1 VKCFTKLINRT
12 STALKQGG
20 KATITQNV
28 DLNRVKGQNAVA
40 QVFKK
45 YPVTWFFVLAFA
57 ISWVMWLIGATAL
70 KGSLIG
76 LAAPFAPAISAI
88 IVGACVNPD
97 PSHAPVNKRIA
108 AFIVVF
114 AITMAVTVQVALQ
127 NPVFDITFFTWFT
140 LIAAINAYV
149 FSSYY
154 HPVKGVADIFSGL
167 NQKGKRT
174 VWLLIAFALPLGFQ
188 IGGAVLNYA
197 MGLDLFGN
205 VTVQSAMF
213 LAAGLP
219 YMFIFG
225 GPSGEEPGWRG
236 FATPHM
242 QKYYNPLVVGLIIG
256 ILWTAWHL
264 PLYFT
269 GDYAGGVEAAILRF
283 AWNVPLGVLFTWV
296 YIKSDGN
303 LLAALLL
310 HTSNNLFVTLFTG
323 QNQNMDWAVMIAFT
337 VIVVVM
343 TGFWRRAGELP
354 TVTIPDG
361 QGLERV

>member
-1 VKCFTKLINRT
+1 
-12 STALKQGG
+12 
-20 KATITQNV
+20 
-28 DLNRVKGQNAVA
+28 
-40 QVFKK
+40 
-45 YPVTWFFVLAFA
+45 
-57 ISWVMWLIGATAL
+57 
-70 KGSLIG
+70 
-76 LAAPFAPAISAI
+76 
-88 IVGACVNPD
+88 
-97 PSHAPVNKRIA
+97 
-108 AFIVVF
+108 
-114 AITMAVTVQVALQ
+114 
-127 NPVFDITFFTWFT
+127 
-140 LIAAINAYV
+140 
-149 FSSYY
+149 
-154 HPVKGVADIFSGL
+154 
-167 NQKGKRT
+167 
-174 VWLLIAFALPLGFQ
+174 
-188 IGGAVLNYA
+188 
-197 MGLDLFGN
+197 
-205 VTVQSAMF
+205 
-213 LAAGLP
+213 
-219 YMFIFG
+219 
-225 GPSGEEPGWRG
+225 
-236 FATPHM
+236 M

-323 QNQNMDWAVMIAFT
+323 QNQNMDWAVMIVFT